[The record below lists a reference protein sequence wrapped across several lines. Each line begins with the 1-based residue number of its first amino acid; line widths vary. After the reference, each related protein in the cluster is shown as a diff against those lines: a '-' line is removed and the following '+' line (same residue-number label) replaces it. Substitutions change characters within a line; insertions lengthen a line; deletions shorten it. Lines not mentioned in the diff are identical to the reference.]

1 MPVQIAMPK
10 LGLTMT
16 EGLITEWKFKEGD
29 SVKKGDVLFTL
40 ETEKVTYEVESPA
53 DGVLAQ
59 ILIREGE
66 TVPVGAVVGY
76 IAQAGEKLPV
86 AMPPEIAAVSSE
98 RPAAAPLP
106 AETGFAAQT
115 HPAFV
120 AQAIALEDARV
131 RATPLAK
138 KTARAYGIDLG
149 SVKGSGSHGRILL
162 CDVEA
167 SLTRTA
173 PAPAG
178 AAQPEVSSG
187 DRLVP
192 FSGMRKAV
200 AKKMLASKLE
210 TAQTYM
216 SLNADASKIMESREA
231 LLPVI
236 EAKHQVR
243 ITVTDVIMK
252 ITGAAILEHPV
263 MNTRWTDAGV
273 LFLKDVHMGMAMAL
287 EEGLIVPVIRNI
299 NDKSFSQIALE
310 RTRLIEKGR
319 SHTFL
324 PDDISGST
332 FTVSAMGMFGI
343 EQFTSNINVP
353 ECAILAVGAIVKKQV
368 VVDDQAVI
376 RPMMNVTLSYD
387 HRVIDGAEAGK
398 FLRTLKSYLEKP
410 IQIFA

>member
-1 MPVQIAMPK
+1 
-10 LGLTMT
+10 
-16 EGLITEWKFKEGD
+16 
-29 SVKKGDVLFTL
+29 
-40 ETEKVTYEVESPA
+40 
-53 DGVLAQ
+53 VLAR

-76 IAQAGEKLPV
+76 ITAVGEMLPT
-86 AMPPEIAAVSSE
+86 ALPPEIAATGSE
-98 RPAAAPLP
+98 GTATVTFTTEA
-106 AETGFAAQT
+106 GFAAEAGPDSVC
-115 HPAFV
+115 PAEV
-120 AQAIALEDARV
+120 AEDSRI

-138 KTARAYGIDLG
+138 KTARGYGLDLR
-149 SVKGSGSHGRILL
+149 SVKGSGSAGRILL

-167 SLTRTA
+167 YRQRPA
-173 PAPAG
+173 PAPAAVAPPPATG
-178 AAQPEVSSG
+178 G

-192 FSGMRKAV
+192 FTGMRRAV
-200 AKKMLASKLE
+200 AKKMLSSKLE

-216 SLNADASKIMESREA
+216 SLNVDASQILAFREA

-236 EAKHQVR
+236 EAKHRIR
-243 ITVTDVIMK
+243 ITVTDIIMK
-252 ITGAAILEHPV
+252 ITGIAIQEHPV

-287 EEGLIVPVIRNI
+287 EEGLIVPVIRHI
-299 NDKSFSQIALE
+299 NDKTFSQISLD
-310 RTRLIEKGR
+310 RTRLIEKGK

-368 VVDDQAVI
+368 VVEDQAVI

-398 FLRTLKSYLEKP
+398 FLRTLKSYMEKP